1 MIEIGSLVKFKH
13 DGDVGIVTAILMDH
27 GHIVYLVKWGDGTH
41 TEHVA
46 SEFEV
51 LS

>member
-1 MIEIGSLVKFKH
+1 MIEIGTLVKYKH
-13 DGDVGIVTAILMDH
+13 DADIGIVTAILMDH
-27 GHIVYLVKWGDGTH
+27 GHVLYLVKWGDGTH
-41 TEHVA
+41 SDHIA

>member
-1 MIEIGSLVKFKH
+1 MIEIGTLVRYKH
-13 DGDVGIVTAILMDH
+13 DGDIGLVTAILMDH
-27 GHIVYLVKWGDGTH
+27 GHVLYLVKWGDGTQSDH
-41 TEHVA
+41 IA